1 MTARSALRVL
11 GQMNTY
17 GQNPETMMIFNPRWE
32 QFAQRVASGGSGGS
46 AAAAY
51 RAAYGVKG
59 ASAETAA
66 SRLFRRVEV
75 SSRVAE
81 LRKQAAG
88 ASAIE
93 EARTS
98 AKAAGKVV
106 LALAKKREL
115 LHAFATTRKLD
126 VKDRMRAI
134 ELDAKLAG
142 ELKGDAVTVNAT
154 AVSGS
159 VLTEAERAGL
169 IEMKRAATERNR
181 ARLAAGLTSAA
192 TN

>member
-1 MTARSALRVL
+1 
-11 GQMNTY
+11 MNTY

-32 QFAQRVASGGSGGS
+32 QFAQRVANGGSGGS

-98 AKAAGKVV
+98 AKAAYKVV

-115 LHAFATTRKLD
+115 LHAFAATRKHD

-159 VLTEAERAGL
+159 ADRGRTRRADRDETGGDGAQPGQIGGGANVGRDEL
-169 IEMKRAATERNR
+169 KHGRNP
-181 ARLAAGLTSAA
+181 
-192 TN
+192 

>member
-1 MTARSALRVL
+1 MTILK
-11 GQMNTY
+11 
-17 GQNPETMMIFNPRWE
+17 PCWE
-32 QFAQRVASGGSGGS
+32 KFAQRVASGDS

-51 RAAYGVKG
+51 RAAYGVRG

-88 ASAIE
+88 ASAVE
-93 EARTS
+93 EAKTVAR
-98 AKAAGKVV
+98 AAGKVV

-115 LHAFATTRKLD
+115 LHAFATARKLD

-154 AVSGS
+154 AVSGYA
-159 VLTEAERAGL
+159 LTEAERAGL

-181 ARLAAGLTSAA
+181 ARIGAGLTSAA